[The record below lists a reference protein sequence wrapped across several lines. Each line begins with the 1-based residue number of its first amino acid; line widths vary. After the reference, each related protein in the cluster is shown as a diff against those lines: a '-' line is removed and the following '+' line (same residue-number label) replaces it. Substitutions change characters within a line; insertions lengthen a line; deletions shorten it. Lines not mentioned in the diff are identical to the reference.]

1 MGKQQQILSVVVS
14 SLCCCSTCNQASL
27 TLSGNFSRKKGIASA
42 LVIESSLC
50 YYNNDIFT
58 SKRNWKAFEV
68 DVRPMRY
75 CMKACGWGYAGL
87 ENFAPLM
94 NFQRP
99 MSQNSYKKL

>member
-27 TLSGNFSRKKGIASA
+27 TLSENFSKKKGIASA

-50 YYNNDIFT
+50 YYKT
-58 SKRNWKAFEV
+58 
-68 DVRPMRY
+68 
-75 CMKACGWGYAGL
+75 CGWGYAGL